1 MPTDEPPQLERFTH
15 ADAWNLGQRL
25 VERCLRDSFPVTI
38 SIVLGTQR
46 VFHAALAGT
55 SADND
60 AWVARKIEVVR
71 RFDRSSQAVHERYAK
86 NDPDFLEHFGL
97 SRTTHAAAGGAVPI
111 RVGGALVGVLAISG
125 LDSDTDHQLAV
136 DALADHASHSTVD
149 EFVAD
154 LKGDS

>member
-1 MPTDEPPQLERFTH
+1 MTTLTTDQPPQLERFTH

-25 VERCLRDSFPVTI
+25 VERCARESFPVTI

-71 RFDRSSQAVHERYAK
+71 SFDRSSQAVERYAG
-86 NDPDFLEHFGL
+86 NDPHFQERFGL
-97 SRTTHAAAGGAVPI
+97 SRATYAAAGGAVPI

-125 LDSDTDHQLAV
+125 LDSDTDHQLAF
-136 DALADHASHSTVD
+136 DALVDVASAGGATRSS
-149 EFVAD
+149 
-154 LKGDS
+154 G